1 MSLQIVTLDFNNPVN
16 ASLQVGDV
24 VYYSTLSGSGGF
36 STVLPSNTT
45 ELGKVIFIDPNNL
58 SINVIYDSAIP
69 IPQGNDYIT
78 FAKDKEVNSS
88 SLIGY
93 YAEVK
98 FINNRT
104 DKIEMFSV
112 GSEVS
117 ESSK

>member
-1 MSLQIVTLDFNNPVN
+1 MPLQIVTLDFNNPVN

-24 VYYSTLSGSGGF
+24 VCYSTLSSSGGF

-58 SINVIYDSAIP
+58 SINVIYDNAIP
-69 IPQGNDYIT
+69 IPQSDDYIT

-93 YAEVK
+93 YAEVE
-98 FINNRT
+98 FTNNSAG
-104 DKIEMFSV
+104 KVEMFSV

>member
-1 MSLQIVTLDFNNPVN
+1 MPLQIVTLDFNNPVN
-16 ASLQVGDV
+16 ASLQVGDA

-36 STVLPSNTT
+36 NTVLPSNTT
-45 ELGKVIFIDPNNL
+45 ELGKVVFIHPNNL
-58 SINVIYDSAIP
+58 SINVVYDSTIP
-69 IPQGNDYIT
+69 IPSSVDYIT

-98 FINNRT
+98 FTNNSVG
-104 DKIEMFSV
+104 KIEMFSA

>member
-1 MSLQIVTLDFNNPVN
+1 MPTQVAVLTFNNPVN
-16 ASLQVGDV
+16 ASLQVRDV
-24 VYYSTLSGSGGF
+24 VYYSSINTSGGF
-36 STVLPSNTT
+36 DTVLPSNTVEFGT
-45 ELGKVIFIDPNNL
+45 VV
-58 SINVIYDSAIP
+58 SISPDNTSVNVIYDDAIP
-69 IPQGNDYIT
+69 LPSASSYIT

-98 FINNRT
+98 FTNNST
-104 DKIEMFSV
+104 GKIEMFST